1 MEVFK
6 RQAET
11 FEFDV
16 MGRASNYFCKDVT
29 WYICCSVQINL
40 IAKCTRL

>member
-6 RQAET
+6 SQAET

-29 WYICCSVQINL
+29 DAFVVLC
-40 IAKCTRL
+40 RLT